1 MSILPVAEPPAPVEP
16 PSLVALYAGLLA
28 GEVLF
33 GLAFWLSWLVLF
45 LALNAG
51 GVAVTAILTAAFA
64 VECERAALRLT
75 AGWTPDRLRLAL
87 SGVPVVLAVAVA
99 HNALGGWEPM
109 QWLFLAVAVAFV
121 LQAFILRY
129 LTAVPGV

>member
-16 PSLVALYAGLLA
+16 PSLAGLYAGLLA

-33 GLAFWLSWLVLF
+33 GLVFWMAWLVLF
-45 LALNAG
+45 LSLNVA

-75 AGWTPDRLRLAL
+75 TGWTPDRARLAL
-87 SGVPVVLAVAVA
+87 SAAPVVLAVVA
-99 HNALGGWEPM
+99 AHGALGGWEPM
-109 QWLFLAVAVAFV
+109 QWLLLAIAVA
-121 LQAFILRY
+121 LLPQALILRY
-129 LTAVPGV
+129 LTIA